1 MRSPKSRASSLLQT
15 MVKVIFALFS
25 SLLAAPSIDRNR
37 RVPFALRCSQ
47 VEGGPPAPAP
57 PPASVDSADNDEV
70 RQMMGPAAPADK
82 VAATLFA
89 SQSVAGASVFKLVRD
104 LDDLSAA
111 LEQSVKD
118 MKDFSERVR
127 EEKNRARRRNA
138 LSTASQV
145 TPESREKEAA
155 ANDEKDDEE
164 REEPEVD

>member
-1 MRSPKSRASSLLQT
+1 
-15 MVKVIFALFS
+15 
-25 SLLAAPSIDRNR
+25 
-37 RVPFALRCSQ
+37 
-47 VEGGPPAPAP
+47 
-57 PPASVDSADNDEV
+57 VDSADNDEV

-127 EEKNRARRRNA
+127 EERNRARRRNA

>member
-1 MRSPKSRASSLLQT
+1 

-25 SLLAAPSIDRNR
+25 SLLAASSIDRNR

-127 EEKNRARRRNA
+127 KRKIARGGGMRY
-138 LSTASQV
+138 LKSQV